1 MFKKFLL
8 FATMSGAVAVALG
21 ALGAHFLKEHLSERM
36 MNAFETGV
44 RYQVY
49 HSLALIGLALVHEKM
64 EERSLRRAGRL
75 FMAGIILFSGS
86 LYAMAFAQLGGLQW
100 DWVGAITP
108 LGGICFI
115 LGWLMFAFT
124 LLL

>member
-1 MFKKFLL
+1 MVKKILL
-8 FATMSGAVAVALG
+8 FASISGAVAVALG
-21 ALGAHFLKEHLSERM
+21 ALGAHFLKEHLSDKM

-44 RYQVY
+44 RYQMY

-86 LYAMAFAQLGGLQW
+86 LYAMVFAQLGGMSW
-100 DWVGAITP
+100 DWLGPITP
-108 LGGICFI
+108 LGGVCFI

-124 LLL
+124 FLL